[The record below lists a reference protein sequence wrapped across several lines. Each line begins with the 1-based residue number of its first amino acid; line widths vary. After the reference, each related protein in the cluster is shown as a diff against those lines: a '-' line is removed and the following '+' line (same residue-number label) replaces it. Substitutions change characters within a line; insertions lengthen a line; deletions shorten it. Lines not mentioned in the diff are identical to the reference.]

1 MTPKRFCDL
10 RDANSGHLRRYHQ
23 SCDPKSSH
31 VALRVPGHSRR
42 DSGTSFDDA
51 VSHASPH
58 PSPGR
63 HRFTPEQHAV
73 DWDGNP
79 PFLMRGLS
87 ETSFISLPESCVSV
101 ATSSGMWR
109 QVDQSV
115 EHEFPQRTFFRKMI
129 SNVIASKFVKFCS
142 KSQNFAKIRFAF
154 LTGMTPYAPAP
165 GLWPTLY
172 PTSLTRRVMTCIAD
186 R

>member
-31 VALRVPGHSRR
+31 VALRVPGAHSRR

-73 DWDGNP
+73 DGDGNP
-79 PFLMRGLS
+79 SFLMRGLS

-115 EHEFPQRTFFRKMI
+115 EQEFPQRK
-129 SNVIASKFVKFCS
+129 CS
-142 KSQNFAKIRFAF
+142 EK
-154 LTGMTPYAPAP
+154 
-165 GLWPTLY
+165 
-172 PTSLTRRVMTCIAD
+172 
-186 R
+186 